1 MTIDI
6 QGDDG
11 ICCYA
16 SFSSFYS
23 SDRICHAKSG
33 WLLAT
38 SGCRLTGPT
47 ITLLD
52 MPNPLPS
59 VRAELL
65 KYFSPSILFG
75 ENNELWLIVCLD
87 NSVSYRFFLLLFY
100 LSIKKTMAKMCLD
113 NDPVACSIIIE
124 SHSNG
129 WSIGKLTFLNCV
141 INPNQPGTAAACRHD
156 VVSLMHFSIIRFSS
170 AVIQGRQ
177 TE

>member
-1 MTIDI
+1 MLLCLFFFLLFIGSDLSCKI
-6 QGDDG
+6 WLAAGDVRLQ
-11 ICCYA
+11 INRPHNNT
-16 SFSSFYS
+16 SW
-23 SDRICHAKSG
+23 HAESP
-33 WLLAT
+33 
-38 SGCRLTGPT
+38 SVR
-47 ITLLD
+47 
-52 MPNPLPS
+52 PS
-59 VRAELL
+59 VRAGLF